1 MQPHFHGFEYLF
13 LIKDVNNAL
22 DAEFR
27 NPDDEVKKKYMDLV
41 LEMQDKLDDMKN
53 NIGDARCKSVQQQ
66 VSNVN
71 QSLIQLSIRL
81 H

>member
-1 MQPHFHGFEYLF
+1 
-13 LIKDVNNAL
+13 
-22 DAEFR
+22 
-27 NPDDEVKKKYMDLV
+27 MDLV

-53 NIGDARCKSVQQQ
+53 NIGDARCKSVQQK
-66 VSNVN
+66 VRNVN

>member
-1 MQPHFHGFEYLF
+1 
-13 LIKDVNNAL
+13 
-22 DAEFR
+22 
-27 NPDDEVKKKYMDLV
+27 MDLV

-71 QSLIQLSIRL
+71 QSLIQLSTRL